1 MKALKPFYN
10 MLSLLIIIISIETN
24 FHAIYS
30 DHNEPSPNSSQ
41 ILDTSLPVQLY
52 VFLFLSLHK
61 TNK

>member
-10 MLSLLIIIISIETN
+10 MLLLLIIIISIETN

-30 DHNEPSPNSSQ
+30 DHNVPSPNSSQ
-41 ILDTSLPVQLY
+41 ILDTSLPAQLY
-52 VFLFLSLHK
+52 VFLFLSLQK